1 MKKTYFLPIA
11 LLMMGMWLQLSAK
24 PKVAPVETNNDV
36 ILHAWC
42 WSFNTIRENL
52 ADIAEAGYTVVQT
65 SPAEN
70 CVTQAKGD
78 KGGGPQL
85 WGHGRWYYY
94 YQPVDWKIG
103 NYVVG
108 TREDLKQLCE
118 EAGKYGIRIIVDV
131 LPNHT
136 AIDDTR
142 VSDELDAAVGGHE
155 NLYHATGFDEIR
167 DYNDRL
173 QCTTGQMGGLPDVN
187 TENPD
192 FQAYYLQ
199 YCNDLIKCGVRGF
212 RYDTAKHIG
221 LPSDPKDK
229 KSPKNNFWAV
239 ATGREEANGV
249 RLCLPEDS
257 LFIYGEVLQDRNVKE
272 EEYAEYMGMTA
283 SGLGWDLRYDL
294 EKANWM
300 GKDVK
305 GYSHPVDPKKLV
317 TWVESHDTY
326 CNDHE
331 SAALSD
337 LQIRLGWVFLA
348 ARANGMP
355 LFYNRP
361 DGSDGPAGNFWG
373 KNLVGIKGNDNFK
386 HPLVVAANRFRHQMQ
401 GQPESI
407 TFSADGAVTQVC
419 RGTKGAA
426 LINITNDAQQVSL
439 ATTLPNGKYKDAL
452 TGKIFSVKKGIIHGQ
467 LEAQSAYLLIKK

>member
-1 MKKTYFLPIA
+1 M
-11 LLMMGMWLQLSAK
+11 
-24 PKVAPVETNNDV
+24 
-36 ILHAWC
+36 
-42 WSFNTIRENL
+42 
-52 ADIAEAGYTVVQT
+52 
-65 SPAEN
+65 
-70 CVTQAKGD
+70 
-78 KGGGPQL
+78 
-85 WGHGRWYYY
+85 
-94 YQPVDWKIG
+94 
-103 NYVVG
+103 
-108 TREDLKQLCE
+108 
-118 EAGKYGIRIIVDV
+118 
-131 LPNHT
+131 
-136 AIDDTR
+136 
-142 VSDELDAAVGGHE
+142 
-155 NLYHATGFDEIR
+155 
-167 DYNDRL
+167 
-173 QCTTGQMGGLPDVN
+173 
-187 TENPD
+187 
-192 FQAYYLQ
+192 
-199 YCNDLIKCGVRGF
+199 RGF

-452 TGKIFSVKKGIIHGQ
+452 TGKVFSVKKGIIHGQ
-467 LEAQSAYLLIKK
+467 LDAQSAYLLIKK

>member
-1 MKKTYFLPIA
+1 MKNKFILPIA
-11 LLMMGMWLQLSAK
+11 FLAMGVGVQLSAK
-24 PKVAPVETNNDV
+24 TKVEPVQTNDEV

-52 ADIAEAGYTVVQT
+52 ADIAEAGYTIVQT

-70 CVTQAKGD
+70 CVTEAKGD

-85 WGHGRWYYY
+85 FGHGRWYYY
-94 YQPVDWKIG
+94 YQPIDWKIG

-108 TREDLKQLCE
+108 TREDLKSLCD

-136 AIDDTR
+136 SIDDTR

-155 NLYHATGFDEIR
+155 NLYHKTGFDEIR

-221 LPSDPKDK
+221 LPSDPKDE
-229 KSPKNNFWAV
+229 KSPKNNFWSVAV
-239 ATGREEANGV
+239 GRESANGV
-249 RLCLPEDS
+249 NLCLPEDS
-257 LFIYGEVLQDRNVKE
+257 LFIYGEVLQGKNVKE
-272 EEYAEYMGMTA
+272 EEYAEYLGMTA
-283 SGLGWDLRYDL
+283 SGQGWNLRADLHD
-294 EKANWM
+294 ANWNA
-300 GKDVK
+300 KDVTSF
-305 GYSHPVDPKKLV
+305 SHPVDPRKLV

-326 CNDHE
+326 CNEHE
-331 SAALSD
+331 SAGLSD
-337 LQIRLGWVFLA
+337 AQIRLGWVFLV
-348 ARANGMP
+348 ARANGSP

-361 DGSDGPAGNFWG
+361 DGSDGPNGDFWG

-386 HPLVVAANRFRHQMQ
+386 HPLVVAANNFRHLMQ
-401 GQPESI
+401 GQPESVCY
-407 TFSADGAVTQVC
+407 SADGAVAEVC

-426 LINITNDAQQVSL
+426 IINIANESKQISL
-439 ATTLPNGKYKDAL
+439 ATTLRNGKYKDAL
-452 TGKIFSVKKGIIHGQ
+452 TGKVFSVKKGILHGQ
-467 LEAQSAYLLIKK
+467 LDAQSAYLLIKK